1 VQSKVPQSTLSRH
14 DSLAMNVSFSGP
26 RFVLARNDPTRAR
39 SLRTGGTRCRV
50 KLPATT
56 VERIEQ
62 LRCPGTD

>member
-1 VQSKVPQSTLSRH
+1 
-14 DSLAMNVSFSGP
+14 MNVSFSGP